1 MNSGLKLK
9 ELAKKAANLISKH
22 DFARVYTHHDA
33 DGISAGAV
41 IARALLRIE
50 KEFQLTFLKGLNDFE
65 SENEDLQIFV
75 DMGSGYGELISN
87 INGDIIILDHHKPVG
102 DIKPKRNLAHVNPHL
117 VGIDGTTEV
126 SASGIAYLFAKELGE
141 NKDLSPLAIL
151 GAIGDKQRFLGV
163 NEEIMKDSLSAG
175 LVEVK
180 PGICLPSGK
189 VSKALKMSLEPYLD
203 FYKKDQ
209 ELEEFLRKLRIDGE
223 REVDELS
230 FEETQRLAD
239 AIILRLL
246 KIGAYEG
253 VFDQVVGK
261 KIVLK
266 NLPIQN
272 ATSLVDIINSCGRA
286 GEMSTALSIL
296 LGDKKALKSGL
307 EISEK
312 INIEILEEV
321 SRRRKEVRE
330 GFCIRYLIV
339 EDSISTSSIATI
351 LSRYLIPDK
360 PLVVLNIKKDGK
372 VKVSARTT
380 DKIAQRLDLSE
391 VMRLSALK
399 VNGIG
404 GGHRVAAG
412 ANIEKERVEEFLKEV
427 DRLCCAMLA

>member
-9 ELAKKAANLISKH
+9 ELAKKAVSLLSKH
-22 DFARVYTHHDA
+22 DFARVYTHYDA

-41 IARALLRIE
+41 IVKALLRAG
-50 KEFQLTFLKGLNDFE
+50 KDFQLTFLKGLNDFE
-65 SENEDLQIFV
+65 AENEDLQIFV

-87 INGDIIILDHHKPVG
+87 IDGDIIILDHHKPVG
-102 DIKPKRNLAHVNPHL
+102 EIKPKRNLAHVNPHL

-126 SASGIAYLFAKELGE
+126 SASGVAYLFAKELGE
-141 NKDLSPLAIL
+141 NKDLAPLAIL
-151 GAIGDKQRFLGV
+151 GAIGDKQKFLGI
-163 NEEIMKDSLSAG
+163 NEEILKDAISTG

-189 VSKALKMSLEPYLD
+189 ISKALKMSLEPYLD
-203 FYKKDQ
+203 FYKKDD
-209 ELEEFLRKLRIDGE
+209 ELEEFLRKLGIDGE
-223 REVDELS
+223 KDVEELS

-253 VFDQVVGK
+253 VFEQVVGK
-261 KIVLK
+261 KMVLK
-266 NLPIQN
+266 SLPIQN

-286 GEMSTALSIL
+286 GETSTALSIL
-296 LGDKKALKSGL
+296 LGDEKALRSGL
-307 EISEK
+307 EISER
-312 INIEILEEV
+312 INTEILEEI

-330 GFCIRYLIV
+330 GFCIRYLV
-339 EDSISTSSIATI
+339 MEDVISTSPIATV
-351 LSRYLIPDK
+351 LSRYIFPDK

-380 DKIAQRLDLSE
+380 DKIAQRLDLAE

-399 VNGIG
+399 VNGVG

-412 ANIEKERVEEFLKEV
+412 ANIDKERVEEFLKEV